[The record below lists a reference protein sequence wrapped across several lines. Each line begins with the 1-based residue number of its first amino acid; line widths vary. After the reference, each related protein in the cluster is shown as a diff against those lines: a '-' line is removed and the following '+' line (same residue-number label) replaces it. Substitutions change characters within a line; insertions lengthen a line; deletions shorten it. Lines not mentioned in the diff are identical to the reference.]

1 MSKTTAWL
9 FIHSHGEGGSEAIS
23 SNNLK
28 PTALTLSM
36 TLFLSVIVS
45 ISYALELSLSQWKW
59 KCDGCWG
66 VSCMMFSK
74 KMLSSTDD
82 RPVTP
87 DRRPL
92 SCERIKVSTLLSR
105 STVLIYSSYTALQWL
120 EQGSSQY
127 LIFTLHAIAPWARF
141 CQGDKVVIEDLLML
155 KMLLYWD
162 ATVKALFN
170 CGPSWYDASLFFLL
184 AVPHWWCWCDSV
196 SL

>member
-1 MSKTTAWL
+1 MAFHPFSWRGWL
-9 FIHSHGEGGSEAIS
+9 RSYLFEQFKANCFDVVNDFVLVSDRLYFICIR
-23 SNNLK
+23 
-28 PTALTLSM
+28 TLSQSM
-36 TLFLSVIVS
+36 EMEVWWLLGGFMHDVFQKRCWAAQMIGRWRLTDAHCHVK
-45 ISYALELSLSQWKW
+45 ELK
-59 KCDGCWG
+59 
-66 VSCMMFSK
+66 F
-74 KMLSSTDD
+74 
-82 RPVTP
+82 
-87 DRRPL
+87 PL
-92 SCERIKVSTLLSR
+92 YYPA
-105 STVLIYSSYTALQWL
+105 VLIYSSYTALQWL

>member
-45 ISYALELSLSQWKW
+45 ISYALELSLNGNGSVMVVGGFHAWCFPKR
-59 KCDGCWG
+59 CWAAQMIG
-66 VSCMMFSK
+66 RWR
-74 KMLSSTDD
+74 LTDAHCH
-82 RPVTP
+82 VKELKF
-87 DRRPL
+87 PL
-92 SCERIKVSTLLSR
+92 YYPA
-105 STVLIYSSYTALQWL
+105 VLIYSSYTALQWL

-141 CQGDKVVIEDLLML
+141 CHGDKVVIEDLLML